1 MENKSLTPSHE
12 LSFSSDLSLDDNLR
26 FIFNAQFAKYLV
38 SQRKKLRLTQK
49 ELAQKSKVDRV
60 TIAKIETCQ
69 KLVGME
75 TALKLLYALN
85 SKIQFIEFTTEN

>member
-1 MENKSLTPSHE
+1 M
-12 LSFSSDLSLDDNLR
+12 
-26 FIFNAQFAKYLV
+26 
-38 SQRKKLRLTQK
+38 TQK
-49 ELAQKSKVDRV
+49 ELAVKSKVDRV

-85 SKIQFIEFTTEN
+85 SEIQFIEFLDNSRNGG